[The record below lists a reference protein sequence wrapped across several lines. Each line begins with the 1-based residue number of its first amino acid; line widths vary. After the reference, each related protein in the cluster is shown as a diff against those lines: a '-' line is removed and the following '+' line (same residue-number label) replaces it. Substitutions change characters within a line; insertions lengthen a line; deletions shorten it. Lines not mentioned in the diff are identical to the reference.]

1 MQCQWTRQLCKAQPA
16 QHAAVTLYWRLQ
28 LQARTQQQFCLACTS
43 RLGLFPAVNEDS
55 PYTLA
60 TDKRLVQSHQKLDI
74 ALRTMTYSHVML
86 PQTQMKYTRCQ
97 HRSGHTHNHSTS
109 TELHKTTTFHDSEI
123 SFECVSDTMHDCL
136 SKLHHQQVVCTVP
149 LGLASCCNGL

>member
-1 MQCQWTRQLCKAQPA
+1 MSLSAKTGQGLEPHRGQKMDCQSSKFLIICKTAMQCQWTRQLCKAQPA

-28 LQARTQQQFCLACTS
+28 LQARTQQFCLACTS
-43 RLGLFPAVNEDS
+43 RLGVFSAVNQDS

-86 PQTQMKYTRCQ
+86 PQTQVKYTRCQ

-109 TELHKTTTFHDSEI
+109 TRVAQNHN
-123 SFECVSDTMHDCL
+123 L
-136 SKLHHQQVVCTVP
+136 S
-149 LGLASCCNGL
+149 